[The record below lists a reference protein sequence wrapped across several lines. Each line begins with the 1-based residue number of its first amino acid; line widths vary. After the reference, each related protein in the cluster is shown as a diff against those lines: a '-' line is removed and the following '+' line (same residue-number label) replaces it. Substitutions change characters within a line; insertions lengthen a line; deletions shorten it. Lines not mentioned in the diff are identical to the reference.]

1 MKQKSIFNLF
11 LSLMRY
17 LRVFQF
23 SLQKMRR
30 MTESH
35 ALLREVYPYIYRDIC
50 FLLGK
55 ELIQNVRVISV
66 NWQISIQNAF

>member
-1 MKQKSIFNLF
+1 
-11 LSLMRY
+11 MRY

-23 SLQKMRR
+23 SLQKMCR
-30 MTESH
+30 MTEPH
-35 ALLREVYPYIYRDIC
+35 ALPREVYPYIYIYRDIC

-66 NWQISIQNAF
+66 NWQISIQNAL